1 MARGWGKSAEDVEQ
15 EAEERAQRR
24 AAPRLDDSPEARER
38 RERLETL
45 RLSRA
50 RTLEQLER
58 ATTRAH
64 REMLQRTLRAVES
77 EIEAASRA
85 DDDSSARAD

>member
-1 MARGWGKSAEDVEQ
+1 MARGWESKAVEDQIQ
-15 EAEERAQRR
+15 EAEERARRR
-24 AAPRLDDSPEARER
+24 ASEAPVDESPEARAR

-58 ATTRAH
+58 ATNRAH
-64 REMLQRTLRAVES
+64 REMLGRTLRALET
-77 EIEAASRA
+77 EIEESN
-85 DDDSSARAD
+85 